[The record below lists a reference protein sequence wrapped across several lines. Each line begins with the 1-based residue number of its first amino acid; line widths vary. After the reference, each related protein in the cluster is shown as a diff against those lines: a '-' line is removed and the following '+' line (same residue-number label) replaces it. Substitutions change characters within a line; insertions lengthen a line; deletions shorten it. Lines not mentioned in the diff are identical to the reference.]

1 MHSLPREM
9 VHGEVSEEDLEKCTM
24 KPIEEEPQFDDD
36 FAKVISHVKENHEQ
50 HQLRKEALTPLP
62 LFCLLPLPVSR

>member
-1 MHSLPREM
+1 M

-24 KPIEEEPQFDDD
+24 NPIEEEPQFDDD